1 MNTFDEIIG
10 NESIKLHLKN
20 SIKMQK
26 TSHAYILEGEKGMG
40 KRLMADSFAK
50 ALQCEAGEENPCNK
64 CSSCIAMDSQN
75 HPDII
80 YVKPTNKT
88 GFGVDD
94 IREQIN
100 TDIYTKPYKYRY
112 KIYIVEEGEKM
123 TEQAQ
128 NALLKTLE
136 EPPEYGIIMILTENF
151 DKLLS
156 TIISRCVH
164 VAIKPLKQAEV
175 IKYLEINQGMNSSSA
190 NIYAAL
196 SRGNIGKARM
206 YIEEEEFEEMRMLVI
221 KSIEAFIK
229 KDDLSIMELANTI
242 SLNKEKAD
250 MMIEIFLTWLRDLLI
265 VKELQGE
272 NNLIHKDK
280 LKTLLKQG
288 EEIAYNRICVLI
300 SRLIEI
306 QEIMKVHVNYQLA
319 IETLLFECYENNC

>member
-1 MNTFDEIIG
+1 VNTFDEIIG
-10 NESIKLHLKN
+10 NESVKLHLKN

-26 TSHAYILEGEKGMG
+26 TSHAYIFEGEKGMG
-40 KRLMADSFAK
+40 KRFMADSFAK

-64 CSSCIAMDSQN
+64 CSSCIAADSQN

-100 TDIYTKPYKYRY
+100 TDIFTKPYKYRY
-112 KIYIVEEGEKM
+112 KIYIVEEGDKM

-136 EPPEYGIIMILTENF
+136 EPPQYGIIMILTENL

-164 VAIKPLKQAEV
+164 IALKPLKQSEV
-175 IKYLEINQGMNSSSA
+175 KEYLEKNLEMNSSSA
-190 NIYAAL
+190 HIYAAL

-206 YIEEEEFEEMRMLVI
+206 YIEEQEFEEIRLMAI
-221 KSIEAFIK
+221 NAIEAVIN
-229 KDDLSIMELANTI
+229 KDDLAILELANTI
-242 SLNKEKAD
+242 SLNKEKSD
-250 MMIEIFLTWLRDLLI
+250 MMIEILLTWLRDLLI
-265 VKELQGE
+265 VKELKEE
-272 NNLIHKDK
+272 NNIIHKDK

-288 EEIAYNRICVLI
+288 EGIAYNRICALI

-319 IETLLFECYENNC
+319 IETLLFEC